1 MRKNMLGLI
10 GIALALGGN
19 MPDPN
24 PDTSKDYR
32 DLPTD
37 EERKKI
43 EAANLEK
50 YRKDK
55 GLKPFYFG
63 DENTEVWARNRKN
76 AERKYKNLK
85 NK

>member
-24 PDTSKDYR
+24 FNTSKDSR
-32 DLPTD
+32 DFPTD
-37 EERKKI
+37 AERKKI

-63 DENTEVWARNRKN
+63 DANIEIWARDYKN